1 MGWAGLSWDVTRE
14 LEGRGWVACASA
26 VSMLFLPVVLCAL
39 SKWALNTVFQ
49 KNPEVMFSQLNRN
62 ENHGLFVISP
72 SSVDVEA
79 NKLSHNNPQL
89 RSVIFS
95 VAPLHPF
102 LCSLP
107 IVCFPL
113 LWGCIRSVW
122 QWTDGVGT
130 RITNGPDE
138 SNYNLVT
145 GNDIT
150 PRGNE
155 CVDVKEGASFNVIE
169 HNQCA
174 EQLDDESG
182 CYDSRGNENTFRY
195 NMP

>member
-1 MGWAGLSWDVTRE
+1 MYGQSSYRSHPLTHSYARCL
-14 LEGRGWVACASA
+14 LY
-26 VSMLFLPVVLCAL
+26 
-39 SKWALNTVFQ
+39 VF
-49 KNPEVMFSQLNRN
+49 
-62 ENHGLFVISP
+62 
-72 SSVDVEA
+72 
-79 NKLSHNNPQL
+79 
-89 RSVIFS
+89 
-95 VAPLHPF
+95 PF
-102 LCSLP
+102 C
-107 IVCFPL
+107 
-113 LWGCIRSVW
+113 GCILSVW